1 MASTVL
7 ISEDPFST
15 TSSMQVHKE
24 KVSSSKILEVAS
36 KLFAERGYSNVSI
49 RDVCNQAGTT
59 APMIYYYFENKRGL
73 FNAAVS
79 RKISMQEFIGRLRER
94 ISVGSPRQGITSFI
108 ETYLTSFPVRA
119 FDPGLYMRET
129 AQLDRE
135 SAERI
140 NRDLDEIHG
149 ITTALVE
156 RGVKNG
162 DFRTTDA
169 SKAADCLI
177 GMLNHIVFQKIHF
190 SRSWDQE
197 ATRSFIM
204 DFFFKA
210 LK

>member
-1 MASTVL
+1 
-7 ISEDPFST
+7 
-15 TSSMQVHKE
+15 MQVHKE
-24 KVSSSKILEVAS
+24 KVSSAKILEVAS
-36 KLFAERGYSNVSI
+36 RLFVERGYSNVSI
-49 RDVCNQAGTT
+49 RDVCRQAGTT
-59 APMIYYYFENKRGL
+59 APMIYYYFGSKRGL

-79 RKISMQEFIGRLRER
+79 RKVSMKEFIARLRER
-94 ISVGSPRQGITSFI
+94 IAPGSPRQGIATFI
-108 ETYLTSFPVRA
+108 ETYLTSFPGSA

-140 NRDLDEIHG
+140 NMDLDEIH
-149 ITTALVE
+149 TVATALVE
-156 RGVKNG
+156 RGVKSGN
-162 DFRTTDA
+162 FRTTDA

-197 ATRSFIM
+197 ATSSFIM